1 MNFSMERL
9 TELAF
14 DAGKAIVILIIGK
27 IVIGLVD
34 KAVKKALAKT
44 KLDPMLHKFI
54 ANTVKVILWAEIIIA
69 IMTTFGFNASS
80 LLTVFAA
87 AGAAIALAL
96 QGSLSNFASGILI
109 MVTKPF
115 GKGDYIVA
123 GGNEGT
129 VDSIDLLAT
138 TITTVDN
145 RVIIIPNGQLTSSSL
160 VNVTKKDTRMV
171 AMEIGVA
178 YDSDIEKV
186 KQVITD
192 YVSKD
197 SRVLESPAP
206 FVAVNNYGSSAVEM
220 LIRVWCG
227 TGDYWGVKFDLQ
239 SGMKEALVNAGITI
253 PYPKLDVNLKN
264 VQ

>member
-1 MNFSMERL
+1 MNFNTDRL
-9 TELAF
+9 TDLAF

-27 IVIGLVD
+27 IVIGIVD
-34 KAVKKALAKT
+34 KAIKKALSKT

-54 ANTVKVILWAEIIIA
+54 ANTVKVILWAEIVIA

-123 GGNEGT
+123 GANEGT

-171 AMEIGVA
+171 ILEIGVS
-178 YDSDIEKV
+178 YDSDVEHVKKV
-186 KQVITD
+186 IKD
-192 YVSKD
+192 FVSKD
-197 SRVLESPAP
+197 SRVLADPAP
-206 FVAVNNYGSSAVEM
+206 FVEVNNYASSAVEM
-220 LIRVWCG
+220 IIKVWCA

-239 SGMKEALVNAGITI
+239 SAMKGVLTENGISI
-253 PYPKLDVNLKN
+253 PYPQMDVNIKN
-264 VQ
+264 AK